1 MRRRLRRRARKYK
14 AYYNLLCKHACC
26 ARFLAVQPLAGYRQA
41 ALQLAEADAAEAD
54 EADEAEEAEEARLYA
69 YAGNISMQ
77 RCLAIGTLARH

>member
-26 ARFLAVQPLAGYRQA
+26 AWFLAVQPLTGYRQA
-41 ALQLAEADAAEAD
+41 ALQLAEADAA

-77 RCLAIGTLARH
+77 RCLAIRTLARH